1 MERRTPYTLSEED
14 EMRIG
19 KRITQWTIPVLL
31 VAAVGACADKGDTAS
46 ESADTTSAAVTT
58 PAPAPETAAP
68 AAGGAV
74 AANLPAGVTPAMVQE
89 GQQIFTSNGTC
100 FTCHGA
106 NAEGTA
112 LAPSLTDSEWLWVT
126 PGPNEYADLQTRI
139 KEGVPQPKAH
149 PAPMPPMGG
158 ATLTDDQVA
167 AVAAY
172 VWSLTNKG

>member
-1 MERRTPYTLSEED
+1 
-14 EMRIG
+14 MRMG
-19 KRITQWTIPVLL
+19 KRITRWALPVLL
-31 VAAVGACADKGDTAS
+31 VTAVGACADSNDSAS
-46 ESADTTSAAVTT
+46 ETADTTSAAATAPATT
-58 PAPAPETAAP
+58 PAPESAAAP

-89 GQQIFTSNGTC
+89 GKQIFTTNGNC
-100 FTCHGA
+100 YTCHGA

-126 PGPNEYADLQTRI
+126 PGPNEYEDLQTRI
-139 KEGVPQPKAH
+139 KEGVPQPKSH

-158 ATLTDDQVA
+158 ATLTDDQVK

-172 VWSLTNKG
+172 VYSLTNNG